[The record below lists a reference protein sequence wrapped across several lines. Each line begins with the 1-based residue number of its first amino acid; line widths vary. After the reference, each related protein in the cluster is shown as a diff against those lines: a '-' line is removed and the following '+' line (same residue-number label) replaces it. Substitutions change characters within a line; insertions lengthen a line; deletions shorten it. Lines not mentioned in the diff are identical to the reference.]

1 MTLPP
6 FPPQKVTTPRPL
18 WVSEDVL
25 IETFEPGESVSR
37 YIRRPTP
44 FNAEIVALGVDTYL
58 GMLLKHN
65 FVHTDL
71 HPGVMSVMDRCE
83 KC

>member
-1 MTLPP
+1 M
-6 FPPQKVTTPRPL
+6 TTPRPL

-44 FNAEIVALGVDTYL
+44 FNAEIVALGVNTYL

-71 HPGVMSVMDRCE
+71 HPGVMSV
-83 KC
+83 